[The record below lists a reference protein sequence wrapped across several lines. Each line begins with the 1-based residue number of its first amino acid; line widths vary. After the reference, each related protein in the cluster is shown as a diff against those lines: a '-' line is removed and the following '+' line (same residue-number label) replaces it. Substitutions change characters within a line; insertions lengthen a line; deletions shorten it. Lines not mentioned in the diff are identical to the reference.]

1 MKLLGSTKG
10 KMTKDENGEN
20 VSYLDTSEI
29 VLRHCNV
36 VNDSY
41 QQNNSRVPYKFI
53 RNKSFCQLLDFSR
66 EKCIIL
72 ETFDSEFLYI

>member
-20 VSYLDTSEI
+20 ASYLETSEI

-41 QQNNSRVPYKFI
+41 QQNSRVSYKFI
-53 RNKSFCQLLDFSR
+53 RNKSFGQLLDFSP
-66 EKCIIL
+66 EKFIIL